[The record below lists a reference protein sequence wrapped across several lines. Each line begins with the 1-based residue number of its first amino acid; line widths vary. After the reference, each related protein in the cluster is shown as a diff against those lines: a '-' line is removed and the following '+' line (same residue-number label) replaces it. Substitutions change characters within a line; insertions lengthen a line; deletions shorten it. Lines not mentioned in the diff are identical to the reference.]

1 MVLYGK
7 GVLLWNTCYVFMF
20 VLTSEYTCIL
30 NIEFCVISLP
40 NYAALVNRGLL
51 KNSAGQTESFCGQLL
66 SCLDQV
72 LVNVG

>member
-1 MVLYGK
+1 MSGIVLFVCCNEVIYGGVVLYGK

-40 NYAALVNRGLL
+40 N
-51 KNSAGQTESFCGQLL
+51 
-66 SCLDQV
+66 
-72 LVNVG
+72 